1 MLYDIRSYTLK
12 PRSVSAVEKM
22 FEEAMPTRTKY
33 SPLGAFFH
41 TEVGPLNQI
50 VHIWAYKDAEEMASV
65 RAAAAADPS
74 GMWPPKGLAEF
85 MVIQAS
91 ELVQPAPFMAGW
103 TGPQK
108 LGELYELRVYD
119 LVPGSRPE
127 VIKAWSSK
135 IDGRRKYS
143 PMAGCWLSSG
153 FGGLGNKLYHLWAYD
168 SFEHRARVRAETS
181 AACVWPS
188 DDGSNY
194 IRQEN
199 KLLTPASFSPLH

>member
-74 GMWPPKGLAEF
+74 GMGPPKGLAEF

-91 ELVQPAPFMAGW
+91 ELVRPAPFMVGW

-135 IDGRRKYS
+135 IGGRREYS

-181 AACVWPS
+181 AAGVWPS

>member
-1 MLYDIRSYTLK
+1 MIYDIRSYTLK
-12 PRSVSAVEKM
+12 PRSVPVVEKM
-22 FEEAMPTRTKY
+22 FEEAMPTRTQY

-50 VHIWAYKDAEEMASV
+50 VHIWAYNDAGHMQEV
-65 RAAAAADPS
+65 RTAAAADPS
-74 GMWPPKGLAEF
+74 GMWPPKGLAEY
-85 MVIQAS
+85 MVVQSS
-91 ELVQPAPFMAGW
+91 ELVQPAPFMEGW

-119 LVPGSRPE
+119 LVPGSRPA
-127 VIKAWSSK
+127 VLKAWGSK
-135 IDGRRKYS
+135 IDGRRAYS
-143 PMAGCWLSSG
+143 PMAGCWLSTG

-168 SFEHRARVRAETS
+168 SFEHRAKVRAETS
-181 AACVWPS
+181 AAGVWPS

-199 KLLTPASFSPLH
+199 KLLIPASFSPLH